1 VQASPD
7 TQHAAASA
15 RAAGR
20 LQVGLLTDAGSVDDG
35 TFNQSAYEGAKRAL
49 EGQDVAFQV
58 IETESRTDFDAN
70 IRQLIDQG
78 CDFIV
83 TVGSASGV
91 AVERLAMRHE
101 DIQFIIV
108 DYEPLPDSTNV
119 TGLVFAEDEAG
130 FLAGALAGLVTEGGT
145 VGFVG
150 GVSVAPVRKFHRG
163 FEHGLAHTNRRATA
177 LETYT
182 DSFTDEDLG
191 EEAAGGLIE
200 QGADVIF
207 AAGGE
212 SGSAALRAAA
222 QKGVWVIGVDQDEWV
237 TTFRDGDAPGAEQLL
252 TSAVKRVDRAV
263 YTALTQA
270 LQGKLKAGVVRFDL
284 RNEGVGLAP
293 YHEAD
298 IAVPSEVRG
307 KILEVTDGLRKGR
320 VRTQVGPQGEE
331 LVEGLLPRLM
341 AWDWQS
347 VLMPILAIFTALVV
361 GGFFIAAF
369 DPEVW
374 AAFGEGLGAGL
385 AAAWGSVG
393 QAYASLF
400 EGAFGNPSRIA
411 EGFRIY
417 RETGDT
423 VKLVNAIRP
432 LTEGLRISTPYI
444 FAGLAVALGFRC
456 GLFNIGAEGQYFIGG
471 LATVFVG
478 YSLKGLPWFIHLPL
492 ALVAGMAGGAF
503 WAAIAG
509 FLKAKVGAHEVINT
523 IMLNYIS
530 YRLADYLLQVGGP
543 MARPDDFRP
552 ISPEIEPS
560 AYLPQFFPDNPAASL
575 NVGIFLALAA
585 VAVVYWLLFKTTLGF
600 EIRSVGAN
608 PRAARTA
615 GISVSRSFVLAMAM
629 SGALAGLAGSHDILG
644 VIHYMPNAFNAGY
657 GFDSLALALL
667 GKSHPV
673 GVLLSALLFGFLR
686 AGAQRMQAPPAFVP
700 IDIISVLQ
708 GLIIIFI
715 AAPEVIRY
723 IYRLRAPKEAGQA
736 VFTRGWGSV

>member
-1 VQASPD
+1 METAPD
-7 TQHAAASA
+7 KP
-15 RAAGR
+15 R
-20 LQVGLLTDAGSVDDG
+20 VGLVTDMGRIDDG
-35 TFNQSAYEGAKRAL
+35 TFNQDAYEGLMRAVEEL
-49 EGQDVAFQV
+49 GLPFEV
-58 IETESRTDFDAN
+58 IETEPQTSVEAN
-70 IRQLIDQG
+70 IRKLIERG
-78 CDFIV
+78 CTLVV
-83 TVGSASGV
+83 TVGSLKAAT
-91 AVERLAMRHE
+91 AVERVARRHPAVH
-101 DIQFIIV
+101 FIAI
-108 DYEPLPDSTNV
+108 DYEPLPDSENI
-119 TGLVFAEDEAG
+119 TGLIFAEDQAG
-130 FLAGALAGLVTEGGT
+130 FLAGALAGLVTERGT

-150 GVSVAPVRKFHRG
+150 GMEVPAVLKFQRG
-163 FEHGLAHTNRRATA
+163 FEHGVASTNRRATVVQ
-177 LETYT
+177 EYT
-182 DSFTDEDLG
+182 DSFVDEQLG
-191 EEAAGGLIE
+191 EQAAEALIR
-200 QGADVIF
+200 QRADVIF

-222 QKGVWVIGVDQDEWV
+222 QQGVWGIGVDQDEWV
-237 TTFRDGDAPGAEQLL
+237 TTFQDGQVPGAERLL
-252 TSAVKRVDRAV
+252 ASAVKRVDQAV
-263 YTALTQA
+263 YAA
-270 LQGKLKAGVVRFDL
+270 IVKWMQGKLQSGVLRFDL
-284 RNEGVGLAP
+284 RNEGVGLSP
-293 YHEAD
+293 YHAAD
-298 IAVPSEVRG
+298 TAVPSEVRG
-307 KILEVTDGLRKGR
+307 KILEVTDGLREGR
-320 VRTQVGPQGEE
+320 IRTQVGPQGEE

-341 AWDWQS
+341 AWNWQS
-347 VLMPILAIFTALVV
+347 ALMPFLAIFTALVV
-361 GGFFIAAF
+361 GGVFIAAF
-369 DPEVW
+369 DPGVW

-385 AAAWGSVG
+385 GAAWGAIVG
-393 QAYASLF
+393 AYTALF
-400 EGAFGNPSRIA
+400 QGAFGNPARII

-417 RETGDT
+417 SQTGDA
-423 VKLVNAIRP
+423 VELVNAIRP

-471 LATVFVG
+471 LATVFIG
-478 YSLKGLPWFIHLPL
+478 YSIKGLPWFIHLPL
-492 ALVAGMAGGAF
+492 ALMVGMMGGAF

-509 FLKAKVGAHEVINT
+509 FLKATVGAHEVINT
-523 IMLNYIS
+523 IMLNYIA
-530 YRLADYLLQVGGP
+530 YRLAEYLLQVGGP

-560 AYLPQFFPDNPAASL
+560 AYLPQFFPDNPAVSL

-608 PRAARTA
+608 PHASRTA

-644 VIHYMPNAFNAGY
+644 VIHYMPNAFYAGY
-657 GFDSLALALL
+657 GFDSIALALL

-715 AAPEVIRY
+715 AAPEVVRY
-723 IYRLRAPKEAGQA
+723 IYRLRAPKEAGEA